1 MAEKNTTQRE
11 LTCIC
16 CPVGC
21 ALTVTI
27 EGDNS
32 VTVTGNRCPR
42 GAAYGEKEVTNPT
55 RIVTSTVR
63 VEGYPDTVVSVK
75 TASDIPKGRID
86 DCMKALAD
94 VTVAAPI
101 HVGDVIVE
109 NVADTGVNIVATRSF
124 SWVTEDRT
132 IENRA
137 YLGQWTQYIPMTRLG
152 YAMGRAWN
160 EQREVT

>member
-55 RIVTSTVR
+55 RIVTSTVC

-94 VTVAAPI
+94 VTA
-101 HVGDVIVE
+101 
-109 NVADTGVNIVATRSF
+109 
-124 SWVTEDRT
+124 
-132 IENRA
+132 
-137 YLGQWTQYIPMTRLG
+137 
-152 YAMGRAWN
+152 
-160 EQREVT
+160 

>member
-1 MAEKNTTQRE
+1 MMAEKNTTQKE

-32 VTVTGNRCPR
+32 VTVTGNCCPR

-55 RIVTSTVR
+55 RIVTSTVC
-63 VEGYPDTVVSVK
+63 VAGYPDTVVPVK
-75 TASDIPKGRID
+75 TASDIPKERIHE
-86 DCMKALAD
+86 CMKALAD
-94 VTVAAPI
+94 VTVAVPI

-109 NVADTGVNIVATRSF
+109 NVADTGVDIVATRSF
-124 SWVTEDRT
+124 H
-132 IENRA
+132 
-137 YLGQWTQYIPMTRLG
+137 G
-152 YAMGRAWN
+152 
-160 EQREVT
+160 

>member
-1 MAEKNTTQRE
+1 MAEKNTTQKE

-27 EGDNS
+27 ADDSS

-63 VEGYPDTVVSVK
+63 VTGYPDAVVSVK

-101 HVGDVIVE
+101 HVGG
-109 NVADTGVNIVATRSF
+109 T
-124 SWVTEDRT
+124 SWKMWRHRCQYSGNPVVSGITED
-132 IENRA
+132 I
-137 YLGQWTQYIPMTRLG
+137 I
-152 YAMGRAWN
+152 
-160 EQREVT
+160 

>member
-1 MAEKNTTQRE
+1 MAEKNTTQKE

-27 EGDNS
+27 ADDSS

-63 VEGYPDTVVSVK
+63 VTGYPDAVVSVK
-75 TASDIPKGRID
+75 TASGDII
-86 DCMKALAD
+86 L
-94 VTVAAPI
+94 
-101 HVGDVIVE
+101 E

-124 SWVTEDRT
+124 R
-132 IENRA
+132 
-137 YLGQWTQYIPMTRLG
+137 G
-152 YAMGRAWN
+152 
-160 EQREVT
+160 

>member
-1 MAEKNTTQRE
+1 MAEKNTTQKE

-27 EGDNS
+27 ADDSS

-63 VEGYPDTVVSVK
+63 VTGYPDAVVSVK

-94 VTVAAPI
+94 VTVAD
-101 HVGDVIVE
+101 VGDIILE

-124 SWVTEDRT
+124 R
-132 IENRA
+132 
-137 YLGQWTQYIPMTRLG
+137 G
-152 YAMGRAWN
+152 
-160 EQREVT
+160 

>member
-42 GAAYGEKEVTNPT
+42 GAAYGEKEVT
-55 RIVTSTVR
+55 VR

-94 VTVAAPI
+94 VTAAAPI

-124 SWVTEDRT
+124 R
-132 IENRA
+132 
-137 YLGQWTQYIPMTRLG
+137 G
-152 YAMGRAWN
+152 
-160 EQREVT
+160 

>member
-1 MAEKNTTQRE
+1 M
-11 LTCIC
+11 
-16 CPVGC
+16 
-21 ALTVTI
+21 
-27 EGDNS
+27 
-32 VTVTGNRCPR
+32 
-42 GAAYGEKEVTNPT
+42 
-55 RIVTSTVR
+55 R

-94 VTVAAPI
+94 VTAAAPI

-124 SWVTEDRT
+124 LWVTEDRT

>member
-55 RIVTSTVR
+55 RIVTST
-63 VEGYPDTVVSVK
+63 
-75 TASDIPKGRID
+75 D

-124 SWVTEDRT
+124 R
-132 IENRA
+132 
-137 YLGQWTQYIPMTRLG
+137 G
-152 YAMGRAWN
+152 
-160 EQREVT
+160 

>member
-1 MAEKNTTQRE
+1 
-11 LTCIC
+11 
-16 CPVGC
+16 
-21 ALTVTI
+21 
-27 EGDNS
+27 
-32 VTVTGNRCPR
+32 
-42 GAAYGEKEVTNPT
+42 
-55 RIVTSTVR
+55 
-63 VEGYPDTVVSVK
+63 
-75 TASDIPKGRID
+75 
-86 DCMKALAD
+86 MKALAD
-94 VTVAAPI
+94 VTAAAPI

-109 NVADTGVNIVATRSF
+109 NVADTGCQYSGNPVV

>member
-63 VEGYPDTVVSVK
+63 VKGGIYPMANVK
-75 TASDIPKGRID
+75 TASDIPKGRIF
-86 DCMKALAD
+86 DCVNALKD
-94 VTVAAPI
+94 VTVNAPLKI
-101 HVGDVIVE
+101 GDVVLSD
-109 NVADTGVNIVATRSF
+109 VAGTGVDIIAARNVPAK
-124 SWVTEDRT
+124 
-132 IENRA
+132 
-137 YLGQWTQYIPMTRLG
+137 
-152 YAMGRAWN
+152 
-160 EQREVT
+160 

>member
-55 RIVTSTVR
+55 RLVTSTVR
-63 VEGYPDTVVSVK
+63 VGGHPDTGVSVK
-75 TASDIPKGRID
+75 TAADIPKGRID

-124 SWVTEDRT
+124 R
-132 IENRA
+132 
-137 YLGQWTQYIPMTRLG
+137 G
-152 YAMGRAWN
+152 
-160 EQREVT
+160 

>member
-1 MAEKNTTQRE
+1 MTETKTTQKE

-27 EGDNS
+27 EDENS

-55 RIVTSTVR
+55 RIVTSTVC
-63 VEGYPDTVVSVK
+63 VAGYPDTVVPVK
-75 TASDIPKGRID
+75 TASDIPKGRINE
-86 DCMKALAD
+86 CMKALAD
-94 VTVAAPI
+94 VTAAAPI

-109 NVADTGVNIVATRSF
+109 NIADTGVDIVATRSF
-124 SWVTEDRT
+124 R
-132 IENRA
+132 
-137 YLGQWTQYIPMTRLG
+137 G
-152 YAMGRAWN
+152 
-160 EQREVT
+160 

>member
-94 VTVAAPI
+94 VTAAAPI
-101 HVGDVIVE
+101 HVGDVI
-109 NVADTGVNIVATRSF
+109 
-124 SWVTEDRT
+124 EDRT
-132 IENRA
+132 IENGA

>member
-1 MAEKNTTQRE
+1 MAEKNTMQKE

-27 EGDNS
+27 ADDNS
-32 VTVTGNRCPR
+32 VIVNGNRVPR
-42 GAAYGEKEVTNPT
+42 GAAYGEKEVTHPT

-63 VEGYPDTVVSVK
+63 VAGYPDTVVSVK
-75 TASDIPKGRID
+75 TASDIPKGKIE

-94 VTVAAPI
+94 VTVTAPI
-101 HVGDVIVE
+101 RVGDVIVE

-124 SWVTEDRT
+124 H
-132 IENRA
+132 
-137 YLGQWTQYIPMTRLG
+137 G
-152 YAMGRAWN
+152 
-160 EQREVT
+160 

>member
-1 MAEKNTTQRE
+1 MLWNISGRKEGETMAEKNTTQRE

-27 EGDNS
+27 AADNS

-75 TASDIPKGRID
+75 TASDIPKGRIN
-86 DCMKALAD
+86 DCMKAPAD
-94 VTVAAPI
+94 VTATAPI

-109 NVADTGVNIVATRSF
+109 NIADTGVNIVATRSF
-124 SWVTEDRT
+124 R
-132 IENRA
+132 
-137 YLGQWTQYIPMTRLG
+137 G
-152 YAMGRAWN
+152 
-160 EQREVT
+160 

>member
-75 TASDIPKGRID
+75 TASEGRID

-124 SWVTEDRT
+124 R
-132 IENRA
+132 
-137 YLGQWTQYIPMTRLG
+137 G
-152 YAMGRAWN
+152 
-160 EQREVT
+160 

>member
-86 DCMKALAD
+86 DCMKDLAD
-94 VTVAAPI
+94 VTAATPI

-109 NVADTGVNIVATRSF
+109 NVADTGVNMVATRSF
-124 SWVTEDRT
+124 R
-132 IENRA
+132 
-137 YLGQWTQYIPMTRLG
+137 G
-152 YAMGRAWN
+152 
-160 EQREVT
+160 

>member
-75 TASDIPKGRID
+75 TASDIPKGRIV

-94 VTVAAPI
+94 VSVAAPI

-124 SWVTEDRT
+124 R
-132 IENRA
+132 
-137 YLGQWTQYIPMTRLG
+137 G
-152 YAMGRAWN
+152 
-160 EQREVT
+160 

>member
-94 VTVAAPI
+94 VTAAAPI

-109 NVADTGVNIVATRSF
+109 NVADTGVNIVTTRSF
-124 SWVTEDRT
+124 R
-132 IENRA
+132 
-137 YLGQWTQYIPMTRLG
+137 G
-152 YAMGRAWN
+152 
-160 EQREVT
+160 

>member
-1 MAEKNTTQRE
+1 MAEKNITQRE

-21 ALTVTI
+21 ALTVVT

-75 TASDIPKGRID
+75 TASDIPKGRIN
-86 DCMKALAD
+86 DCMKALAK
-94 VTVAAPI
+94 VTATAPV

-109 NVADTGVNIVATRSF
+109 NIADTGVNIVATRSF
-124 SWVTEDRT
+124 R
-132 IENRA
+132 
-137 YLGQWTQYIPMTRLG
+137 G
-152 YAMGRAWN
+152 
-160 EQREVT
+160 

>member
-63 VEGYPDTVVSVK
+63 VEGYSRH
-75 TASDIPKGRID
+75 SSIR
-86 DCMKALAD
+86 
-94 VTVAAPI
+94 
-101 HVGDVIVE
+101 
-109 NVADTGVNIVATRSF
+109 
-124 SWVTEDRT
+124 EDGFR
-132 IENRA
+132 
-137 YLGQWTQYIPMTRLG
+137 YS
-152 YAMGRAWN
+152 
-160 EQREVT
+160 QRQDR

>member
-55 RIVTSTVR
+55 RIVTSTVC

-109 NVADTGVNIVATRSF
+109 NVADTGVNIVATQSF
-124 SWVTEDRT
+124 R
-132 IENRA
+132 
-137 YLGQWTQYIPMTRLG
+137 G
-152 YAMGRAWN
+152 
-160 EQREVT
+160 

>member
-1 MAEKNTTQRE
+1 MAEKNITQKE

-27 EGDNS
+27 ADDSS

-63 VEGYPDTVVSVK
+63 VAGYPDAVVSVK
-75 TASDIPKGRID
+75 TASDIPKGKIT

-94 VTVAAPI
+94 VTATAPI
-101 HVGDVIVE
+101 RVGDVIVE

-124 SWVTEDRT
+124 H
-132 IENRA
+132 
-137 YLGQWTQYIPMTRLG
+137 G
-152 YAMGRAWN
+152 
-160 EQREVT
+160 

>member
-1 MAEKNTTQRE
+1 MAEKNTTQKE

-16 CPVGC
+16 CPIGC
-21 ALTVTI
+21 ALTVI
-27 EGDNS
+27 IADDSS

-63 VEGYPDTVVSVK
+63 VTGYPDAVVSVK

-101 HVGDVIVE
+101 HVGDIILE

-124 SWVTEDRT
+124 R
-132 IENRA
+132 
-137 YLGQWTQYIPMTRLG
+137 G
-152 YAMGRAWN
+152 
-160 EQREVT
+160 